1 MPSTSWGPT
10 WSCFPKAGPLSLP
23 VSAPVSLRATQGR
36 TGSPLMPAAA
46 GESRDGLTDCHPVP
60 AGAPRTAARLPA
72 FADGACPFPALPV
85 HRAQRWAGSWAWSP
99 CSEGAV
105 GFRWEGFVGLHVGLV
120 PGFHC
125 SGLSP
130 CFLCR
135 WGTSIGWPE
144 EACALSSLCTAPRLG
159 SGPHPSPQGVTTLRC
174 FPPAELSLC
183 LLSLSFVCSGVLCLQ
198 LVRNS
203 IVTQCPLCWQVLSL
217 APR

>member
-1 MPSTSWGPT
+1 MHVAAHLPTEGALCFRYVPQGQGPCQGAAAPGWLCCSRSCDKRTLSPPGALRPTAPAFSGLPWGVELP
-10 WSCFPKAGPLSLP
+10 AGGHSPGLCLRP
-23 VSAPVSLRATQGR
+23 SAPVGPPS
-36 TGSPLMPAAA
+36 
-46 GESRDGLTDCHPVP
+46 VP
-60 AGAPRTAARLPA
+60 REVTILLKAGAVTAARLPA

-105 GFRWEGFVGLHVGLV
+105 GFRWEGFVGLRVGLV

-144 EACALSSLCTAPRLG
+144 EACALSSLCMAPRLG
-159 SGPHPSPQGVTTLRC
+159 SGPHPSPQ
-174 FPPAELSLC
+174 
-183 LLSLSFVCSGVLCLQ
+183 
-198 LVRNS
+198 
-203 IVTQCPLCWQVLSL
+203 
-217 APR
+217 